1 MAIRNILVFPEPRLR
16 ETSKEVT
23 EFGAA
28 LQSLEAELY
37 ATMESVS
44 GIGLA
49 AIQVGVPLRIAVTH
63 VEEPL
68 TIVNPRIESLDS
80 TTLIHEEGCLSLPG
94 IRSDI
99 IRPKHIRLTAQDTK
113 GEPFEMQVQ
122 GLLAVCLQHEADH
135 MDGKLLI
142 DRISPLKRAALNTE
156 LRNLIALQRKQTA
169 S

>member
-23 EFGAA
+23 EFNAA

-49 AIQVGVPLRIAVTH
+49 AIQVGIPLRIAVTH

-68 TIVNPRIESLDS
+68 TIVNPQIESLDA

-94 IRSDI
+94 IRSEI
-99 IRPKHIRLTAQDTK
+99 TRPKNIRLTAQDIK
-113 GEPFEMQVQ
+113 GAPFEMQVQ